1 MGRRLPATTTASQ
14 VNQDHGE
21 SNQIKG
27 LPLERVSRS
36 NWHIDCKVMF
46 VAHSIRRANRMLRVT
61 MYSEQRVNRLV
72 VEGRLVDPEAS
83 ELARAWLQAR
93 VADPFKTMEVD
104 LADVTYA
111 DEGGRELLAIMHRQ
125 GVRLVG
131 SGAMTRALIDEAA
144 RCGGLPGGR
153 S

>member
-1 MGRRLPATTTASQ
+1 LQFLCS
-14 VNQDHGE
+14 VW
-21 SNQIKG
+21 
-27 LPLERVSRS
+27 LV
-36 NWHIDCKVMF
+36 WHIDCEVMCM
-46 VAHSIRRANRMLRVT
+46 AHFIKRANRMLKVT
-61 MYSEQRVNRLV
+61 MFSEQKVNRLV

-111 DEGGRELLAIMHRQ
+111 DEGGRDLLATMHRQ

-131 SGAMTRALIDEAA
+131 SGAMTRALIDEAS
-144 RCGGLPGGR
+144 RCDGPRGGTP
-153 S
+153 